1 MYVGGAGK
9 SGDQGSKM
17 LVSGA
22 AFADSYG
29 TLFPNY
35 GKMAGYDMIMLQC
48 EGEQLASEKTPF
60 LGNMKRYADHGGRVF
75 ADHLHS
81 AWIRTGLPPW
91 PATAN
96 WIGVGDDL
104 PTPVNASVDVSFP
117 KGAALAD
124 WLINNGASTTR
135 GQISLVMGQHSVAA
149 VNAPAA
155 RRWIWVP
162 QNTNDSAKRESTQ
175 YLTFNTPVE
184 SAAANQCGRVVFT
197 DVHVSLG
204 SGDSSHPETPF
215 PMGCTAP
222 LTLTAQEKALE
233 FMFFDLS
240 SCVQL
245 ETGTPMTP
253 PIPLPGTAPTP
264 PPVSTPAPP
273 APPPPPPPPPPPT
286 PMPVVG
292 AITGKVKDS
301 SGRGIAGAV
310 VQAIPTGAAPSGSD
324 PTATADANGMYRL
337 TAPVGSY
344 ALHILAGPS
353 YISEWYRNATS
364 QAAAKVLTVTAG
376 QTVSGIDVGLANAK
390 SAAGPLSVTSVKPV
404 TVVPGTAVAAVV
416 KGTGFKANGVT
427 GLAFSASGGV
437 SVTVTKV
444 ISDTTANVD
453 LTAAPTAPAGARDVT
468 VTRDGGATATCAGC
482 LTVGTAPPPAGPTI
496 TGVAPASLVAGST
509 VGVDLTGTGLGT
521 ASAATI
527 DGTGVTV
534 KAIVSATATKV
545 RVRVAVDASAAPGP
559 RTLTLLLSGG
569 AQVTTTLVVS

>member
-9 SGDQGSKM
+9 AGDQGSKM
-17 LVSGA
+17 LASGA

-29 TLFPNY
+29 TLFPSY
-35 GKMAGYDMIMLQC
+35 AKMAGYDIIMLQC
-48 EGEQLASEKTPF
+48 EGEQLANEKAPF

-91 PATAN
+91 PATAD
-96 WIGVGDDL
+96 WIGVGTDL

-124 WLINNGASTTR
+124 WLVNNGASTTR

-155 RRWIWVP
+155 RRWISVP
-162 QNTNDSAKRESTQ
+162 HNINDSAMRESTQ

-264 PPVSTPAPP
+264 PPASMPAPP
-273 APPPPPPPPPPPT
+273 APPPPPPPPPPP
-286 PMPVVG
+286 
-292 AITGKVKDS
+292 
-301 SGRGIAGAV
+301 
-310 VQAIPTGAAPSGSD
+310 D
-324 PTATADANGMYRL
+324 PDNM
-337 TAPVGSY
+337 
-344 ALHILAGPS
+344 
-353 YISEWYRNATS
+353 
-364 QAAAKVLTVTAG
+364 
-376 QTVSGIDVGLANAK
+376 
-390 SAAGPLSVTSVKPV
+390 
-404 TVVPGTAVAAVV
+404 
-416 KGTGFKANGVT
+416 
-427 GLAFSASGGV
+427 
-437 SVTVTKV
+437 
-444 ISDTTANVD
+444 
-453 LTAAPTAPAGARDVT
+453 
-468 VTRDGGATATCAGC
+468 
-482 LTVGTAPPPAGPTI
+482 
-496 TGVAPASLVAGST
+496 
-509 VGVDLTGTGLGT
+509 
-521 ASAATI
+521 
-527 DGTGVTV
+527 
-534 KAIVSATATKV
+534 
-545 RVRVAVDASAAPGP
+545 
-559 RTLTLLLSGG
+559 
-569 AQVTTTLVVS
+569 